1 MVWDDVA
8 ERAVLALG
16 VAAGESIAVRDRA
29 ARPEALVAVLAA
41 LARHDLTPSL
51 EMMPNDLLVQ
61 ILREAPLAHLHGWDR
76 HRIVDAERVAG
87 ALRLAGGD
95 APDLDGID
103 PARRAAWQQAVA
115 RVEQVIERRR
125 VPVVVL
131 AVPTLER
138 ARALGCDLAALDDA
152 VLPALAVPSSVL
164 AELTS
169 DALAIAQTSTELV
182 IRSPGCELTMSTAGR
197 TWLRD
202 VGRLTDAARA
212 KGATVVNL
220 PSGSIYTTVVE
231 PSVSGTVRV
240 DALAACRDVV
250 LTFADGRISGIAA
263 SVGDVASVEALF
275 DTSSGEARRI
285 SHVGI
290 GLNPAVGAAA
300 RGWVLVE
307 ENASGSVYLA
317 LGENRYLG
325 GANESSLNVDAVV
338 SGGSLWAGG
347 RHVHAAAR

>member
-8 ERAVLALG
+8 ERAVHALG
-16 VAAGESIAVRDRA
+16 VPAGASIAVRDRA

-51 EMMPNDLLVQ
+51 EMMPNELLLQV
-61 ILREAPLAHLHGWDR
+61 LEHAPLVHLQAWDR
-76 HRIVDAERVAG
+76 HRSVDAERVAG

-95 APDLDGID
+95 APDLDHID
-103 PARRAAWQQAVA
+103 PVRRSAWQQAVA
-115 RVEQVIERRR
+115 RVEQVIERRGL
-125 VPVVVL
+125 PVVVL
-131 AVPTLER
+131 AVPTIER
-138 ARALGCDLAALDDA
+138 ARSIGCDLATLDDA

-164 AELTS
+164 GGLTS
-169 DALAIAQTSTELV
+169 EALAIAQTSTELV

-197 TWLRD
+197 TWMRD
-202 VGRLTDAARA
+202 VGHLTDVARA
-212 KGATVVNL
+212 EGATVVNL
-220 PSGSIYTTVVE
+220 PSGSIYSTVVE
-231 PSVSGTVRV
+231 RSVEGTVRI
-240 DALAACRDVV
+240 DALASCRDLV
-250 LTFADGRISGIAA
+250 LTFTHGRITDVTVAG
-263 SVGDVASVEALF
+263 GDVGTVEALF

-307 ENASGSVYLA
+307 ENASGSVYVA

-325 GANESSLNVDAVV
+325 GANESSLNVDVVV
-338 SGGSLWAGG
+338 SGGSLWAGD
-347 RHVHAAAR
+347 RRVHAALS